1 MTEESKPHPRIYTT
15 ALCHSIAIKQGLVV
29 AVSNNLFFLRLIP
42 FMSSPSATISSPVCT
57 FFAIYMQIICKIEH
71 LFVSLHSV
79 LSKNETEEEYTYAR
93 CHGIGFRVMY

>member
-42 FMSSPSATISSPVCT
+42 FI
-57 FFAIYMQIICKIEH
+57 
-71 LFVSLHSV
+71 
-79 LSKNETEEEYTYAR
+79 
-93 CHGIGFRVMY
+93 